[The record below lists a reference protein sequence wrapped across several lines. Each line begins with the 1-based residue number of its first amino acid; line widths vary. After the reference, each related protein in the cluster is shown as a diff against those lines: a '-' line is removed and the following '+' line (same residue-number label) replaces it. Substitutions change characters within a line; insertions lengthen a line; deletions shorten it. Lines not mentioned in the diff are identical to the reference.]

1 MLFYV
6 MIVGHDESLGDDPH
20 LDQINLHFFIQCET
34 YNSHLHTTF
43 LLLCVSLWIHRTHS
57 SSGSSFIR
65 THLYL

>member
-43 LLLCVSLWIHRTHS
+43 LLLCVSL
-57 SSGSSFIR
+57 
-65 THLYL
+65 